1 MNEMIDDSEEEILV
15 QDIEEDLLLNERFP
29 PPVSDYALKHFL
41 EYRVCLLTR
50 MKTILEPG
58 SVVIVQTTCVLKNK
72 IRYYHLYKT
81 LNEQIPLLC
90 LEGSPFL
97 SERFIGRITLSIR
110 NISCKRLVFDSGSH
124 IGNLILSSFS

>member
-1 MNEMIDDSEEEILV
+1 MDDNSEEEILL
-15 QDIEEDLLLNERFP
+15 QDIEEDVLINEHFP

-41 EYRVCLLTR
+41 EYHVCLLTR

-58 SVVIVQTTCVLKNK
+58 SLTTVQTNCILKNK
-72 IRYYHLYKT
+72 IRYYHLFKT

-90 LEGSPFL
+90 LEGSPFI

-110 NISCKRLVFDSGSH
+110 NISCKRLILDSGTR